1 MSVLSAMHGD
11 RTSDRHVDK
20 SRTACYLQPTA
31 FQTSLLITANCYKR
45 GKIKKNR
52 PGMAIKQKFRYHYC
66 ATPTVV
72 LGIRTLA
79 CSTNGSFI

>member
-1 MSVLSAMHGD
+1 MGKSTFGSFGRGSVL
-11 RTSDRHVDK
+11 TPEV
-20 SRTACYLQPTA
+20 C
-31 FQTSLLITANCYKR
+31 SLNPVISKISNEHLFIVNCIENTI
-45 GKIKKNR
+45 IKKNR